1 MNTQPMTLDIRCGHC
16 NKKLSEI
23 TPPVTLMIQRIK
35 CPRCGEIV
43 ETYVIKPTNENG
55 NHKPK
60 EKPTHKPV
68 EIQRFPDIETK
79 VLSLEPSEIKT
90 TLEIKETTYASS

>member
-1 MNTQPMTLDIRCGHC
+1 MNTPLTIDIRCGNC

-43 ETYVIKPTNENG
+43 ETYVLKPTSEQT
-55 NHKPK
+55 HKPK
-60 EKPTHKPV
+60 EKPRYNPV
-68 EIQRFPDIETK
+68 DETK
-79 VLSLEPSEIKT
+79 VKTNQSVTPNLEGI
-90 TLEIKETTYASS
+90 IINAST

>member
-1 MNTQPMTLDIRCGHC
+1 MNTPITIDIRCGNC

-43 ETYVIKPTNENG
+43 ETYVLKPTSKQT
-55 NHKPK
+55 HKPK
-60 EKPTHKPV
+60 EKPRYNPV
-68 EIQRFPDIETK
+68 DETK
-79 VLSLEPSEIKT
+79 VVEPDETKVKTNQPVTPNLEGGN
-90 TLEIKETTYASS
+90 Y